1 MSATQ
6 TFLLEL
12 HCEEIPARFLEPLSE
27 ELASKLNLFVAQTIG
42 SSIQRR
48 EPNGP
53 SWSSTTFAPFP
64 EGVSPSALFS
74 YCYSPRKLAWLIE
87 FLPIDQPDQTDTQV
101 GPPQR
106 MCVDESGKPTIQ
118 GDKFAEKWGVPFSAV
133 RFEQPTG
140 KKEPCAVV
148 TITKAGRPT
157 VELLAEALPGLIASL
172 HVPKAMR
179 WGKSD
184 FEFVRPIRNILCLFG
199 EQVVP
204 ITVDGVTATN
214 STWGHRLFHRQHPEP
229 VIIATPEVYEAAL
242 EAAGVVVSVD
252 ARRTRISAQLD
263 SLAAEAGGRVVA
275 DAELLSTLAEIV
287 EFPKIVRGD
296 FPASFLE
303 LPKEVLVTSLRE
315 HQKSF
320 CIEGPDGALLPCFL
334 TAANRTDDPAGFVKA
349 GNEWVLKA
357 RLYDARFF
365 FAEDRKHP
373 LADRLEKLQ
382 ALTFQRDLGSYHAK
396 TGRVVA
402 LVKMLATRLSQD
414 EAHVNRALEAARM
427 AKCDLRTLMV
437 GEFPELQGIM
447 GGEYLKH
454 EGADEEVW
462 MAVKEHY
469 RPIGAEDAIPGTPL
483 GCLLSLCDKL
493 DTVAG
498 CFAVGLIPSGSKDP
512 LALRRAGQGIVRI
525 LWEQGWALAP
535 TDLINTALM
544 AVGQKATQPA
554 AETTEALLA
563 FFKDR
568 VAYQLELAGYAG
580 SVRRSA
586 LAIGWADLADL
597 KARCEALSAF
607 AEDARFASLAQ
618 SAKRIGNIL
627 KDEVPDEAFEGG
639 LLTQAEEK
647 ALAGHLAKL
656 EDTADQKGLLAALAD
671 LAQPLE
677 AFFNAVMVKC
687 EDPALRAARL
697 SLLHRL
703 RQAFLRVADFSLW
716 Q

>member
-1 MSATQ
+1 MSATR

-12 HCEEIPARFLEPLSE
+12 HCEEIPARFLRPLTE
-27 ELASKLNLFVAQTIG
+27 EFATAFRAWAEARSLAIG
-42 SSIQRR
+42 AI
-48 EPNGP
+48 E
-53 SWSSTTFAPFP
+53 TF
-64 EGVSPSALFS
+64 
-74 YCYSPRKLAWLIE
+74 YSPRKIAWRVGG
-87 FLPIDQPDQTDTQV
+87 LPEAQADQTETQV

-106 MCVDESGKPTIQ
+106 MCVDEAGKPTIQ
-118 GDKFAEKWGVPFSAV
+118 GEKFAEKWGVPFSAV
-133 RFEQPTG
+133 RFEQPAG
-140 KKEPCAVV
+140 KKEPCAMV
-148 TITKAGRPT
+148 TVTKQGRPT
-157 VELLAEALPGLIASL
+157 ADLLGEALPGLIASL

-179 WGKSD
+179 WGRSD
-184 FEFVRPIRNILCLFG
+184 FAFVRPIRNLLCLFG
-199 EQVVP
+199 GTVVP

-214 STWGHRLFHRQHPEP
+214 ATWGHRLHHRQHPEP
-229 VIIATPEVYEAAL
+229 IRITAPEAYEAAL

-252 ARRTRISAQLD
+252 LRRARIAQQLD
-263 SLAAEAGGRVVA
+263 ALATEVGGRVVA
-275 DAELLSTLAEIV
+275 DAELLDTLAEIV

-334 TAANRTDDPAGFVKA
+334 TAANRPDDPAGFVKA

-365 FAEDRKHP
+365 FAEDRKYP
-373 LADRLEKLQ
+373 LSDRLERLQ
-382 ALTFQRDLGSYHAK
+382 ALTFQRELGSYHAK

-402 LVKMLATRLSQD
+402 IVKALAPQLSED
-414 EAHVNRALEAARM
+414 EAHLKRALEAARM

-454 EGADEEVW
+454 EGAHEEVW
-462 MAVKEHY
+462 QAVKEHY
-469 RPIGAEDAIPGTPL
+469 RPVGADDAIPATPL

-493 DTVAG
+493 DTVVG

-512 LALRRAGQGIVRI
+512 LALRRAGQGIIRI
-525 LWEQGWALAP
+525 LWEQGWAFTP
-535 TDLINTALM
+535 TDLVSTALRI
-544 AVGQKATQPA
+544 VGDKATRPA
-554 AETTEALLA
+554 PDTTEALLA
-563 FFKDR
+563 FFRDR

-586 LAIGWADLADL
+586 LAAGWEDLADL

-627 KDEVPDEAFEGG
+627 KDEAPAETLDVAILQDASEKVLAERLHGIEAATHPVV
-639 LLTQAEEK
+639 LLT
-647 ALAGHLAKL
+647 
-656 EDTADQKGLLAALAD
+656 ALAD

-677 AFFNAVMVKC
+677 GFFNAVMVKC
-687 EDPALRAARL
+687 EDLALRNARL

>member
-12 HCEEIPARFLEPLSE
+12 HCEEIPARFLRTLTE
-27 ELASKLNLFVAQTIG
+27 ELNLGLARLIT
-42 SSIQRR
+42 S
-48 EPNGP
+48 NY
-53 SWSSTTFAPFP
+53 STGEQKFYGFRK
-64 EGVSPSALFS
+64 VDLF
-74 YCYSPRKLAWLIE
+74 SPRKIAIQILEPGLE
-87 FLPIDQPDQTDTQV
+87 VFTPDQAETQV

-106 MCVDESGKPTIQ
+106 MCVDEAGKPTIQ
-118 GDKFAEKWGVPFSAV
+118 GLKFAEKWGVDVSAV
-133 RFEQPTG
+133 RFEQPAG

-148 TITKAGRPT
+148 TITRQGRPT
-157 VELLAEALPGLIASL
+157 VDLLAEALPGLIAGL

-199 EQVVP
+199 DQVVP
-204 ITVDGVTATN
+204 ITVDGVTASNT
-214 STWGHRLFHRQHPEP
+214 TWGHRLFHRQNPEP
-229 VIIATPEVYEAAL
+229 IKIATPEAYESAL
-242 EAAGVVVSVD
+242 EAAGVVVSVEV
-252 ARRTRISAQLD
+252 RRTRIAQQLEA
-263 SLAAEAGGRVVA
+263 LAAEVGGRVVLH
-275 DAELLSTLAEIV
+275 DDEDKKLLDTLVEIV
-287 EFPKIVRGD
+287 EFPKIVRGE
-296 FPASFLE
+296 FPANFLE

-320 CIEGPDGALLPCFL
+320 CIETAGGTQLMPFFL
-334 TAANRTDDPAGFVKA
+334 TAANRPDDPAGFVKA

-365 FAEDRKHP
+365 FAEDLKHP
-373 LADRLEKLQ
+373 LSDRLEKLQ

-402 LVKMLATRLSQD
+402 LVKALATRLSED
-414 EAHVNRALEAARM
+414 EAHINRALEAARM

-454 EGADEEVW
+454 EGAHEDVW
-462 MAVKEHY
+462 MAVREHY
-469 RPIGAEDAIPGTPL
+469 RPVGAEDAIPGTPM

-512 LALRRAGQGIVRI
+512 LALRRAGQGIIRI
-525 LWEQGWALAP
+525 LWERGWALTP
-535 TDLINTALM
+535 SDLISAALG
-544 AVGQKATQPA
+544 AVSGKAIRPA

-586 LAIGWADLADL
+586 LATGWTDLVDL

-607 AEDARFASLAQ
+607 AEDPRFASLAQ

-627 KDEVPDEAFEGG
+627 KDEIPAGDFDRA
-639 LLTQAEEK
+639 LLTQGEEK
-647 ALAGHLAKL
+647 VLAEQLGKL
-656 EDTADQKGLLAALAD
+656 ESTSDQASLLTVLAD

-677 AFFNAVMVKC
+677 AFFTSVMVKC

>member
-1 MSATQ
+1 MSGTK

-12 HCEEIPARFLEPLSE
+12 HCEEIPARFLKPLWE
-27 ELASKLNLFVAQTIG
+27 EFALNLAADIAK
-42 SSIQRR
+42 
-48 EPNGP
+48 
-53 SWSSTTFAPFP
+53 WFP
-64 EGVSPSALFS
+64 GLDQDHYWADILRDSGGL
-74 YCYSPRKLAWLIE
+74 YSPRKIAWRLTGLLE
-87 FLPIDQPDQTDTQV
+87 AQSDQTETQV

-106 MCVDESGKPTIQ
+106 MCVDEAGKPTIQ
-118 GDKFAEKWGVPFSAV
+118 GQKFAEKWGVDFSAV
-133 RFEQPTG
+133 RFEQPVG

-148 TITKAGRPT
+148 TITKPGRPT
-157 VELLAEALPGLIASL
+157 VELLAEALPGLIAGL

-179 WGKSD
+179 WGRSD

-199 EQVVP
+199 KQVIP

-214 STWGHRLFHRQHPEP
+214 STWGHRLHHRQHPAP
-229 VIIATPEVYEAAL
+229 VIVPIPEAYEGAM
-242 EAAGVVVSVD
+242 EAAGVVVSME
-252 ARRTRISAQLD
+252 ARRVRIAQQLD
-263 SLAAEAGGRVVA
+263 HLAAEVGGRVVT
-275 DAELLSTLAEIV
+275 DSELLATLAEIV
-287 EFPKIVRGD
+287 EFPKIVRGE
-296 FPASFLE
+296 FPADFLE

-320 CIEGPDGALLPCFL
+320 CIEQADGELLPFFL

-365 FAEDRKHP
+365 FAEDRK
-373 LADRLEKLQ
+373 LALSVRLEKLK
-382 ALTFQRDLGSYHAK
+382 ALTFQRELGSYFDK
-396 TGRVVA
+396 TERVEQ
-402 LVKMLATRLSQD
+402 LVKRLADRLSDD
-414 EAHVNRALEAARM
+414 EAHIRRAVQAARL

-447 GGEYLKH
+447 GGEYLRH
-454 EGADEEVW
+454 EGAHEEVW
-462 MAVKEHY
+462 KAVKEHY
-469 RPIGAEDAIPGTPL
+469 QPVGADDAIPGTPL

-525 LWEQGWALAP
+525 LWERGWALTP
-535 TDLINTALM
+535 TDLISAALM
-544 AVGQKATQPA
+544 AVGAKATKTA
-554 AETTEALLA
+554 ADTTEALLA

-568 VAYQLELAGYAG
+568 VAYQLELSGYAG

-586 LAIGWADLADL
+586 LATGWQDLADL

-607 AEDARFASLAQ
+607 ADDPRFASLAQ

-627 KDEVPDEAFEGG
+627 KDEIAAGDFDGA
-639 LLTQAEEK
+639 LLVQGEEK
-647 ALAGHLAKL
+647 GLAERLGRL
-656 EDTADQKGLLAALAD
+656 EGTPDQTALLAALAD
-671 LAQPLE
+671 LADPLE

-703 RQAFLRVADFSLW
+703 RQAFQRVADFSLW

>member
-1 MSATQ
+1 MSATR
-6 TFLLEL
+6 TLLLEI
-12 HCEEIPARFLEPLSE
+12 HCEEIPARFLAPLSSE
-27 ELASKLNLFVAQTIG
+27 FSEGFQAFA
-42 SSIQRR
+42 RD
-48 EPNGP
+48 
-53 SWSSTTFAPFP
+53 TFGVETRP
-64 EGVSPSALFS
+64 EIF
-74 YCYSPRKLAWLIE
+74 YSPRKLAWRVAG
-87 FLPIDQPDQTDTQV
+87 LPETQADQSETQV

-106 MCVDESGKPTIQ
+106 MCVGEDGQPTIQ
-118 GDKFAEKWGVPFSAV
+118 GLKFAEKWGVDFSAV
-133 RFEQPTG
+133 RFEQPAG

-148 TITKAGRPT
+148 TITKTGRPT
-157 VELLAEALPGLIASL
+157 KDLLAEALPGLIAGL

-179 WGKSD
+179 WGSSE

-199 EQVVP
+199 EEVVP
-204 ITVDGVTATN
+204 ITVDGVSATN
-214 STWGHRLFHRQHPEP
+214 TTWGHRLHHRQHPEA
-229 VIIATPEVYEAAL
+229 VMVATPEAYEVAL
-242 EAAGVVVSVD
+242 EAAGVVVSLEV
-252 ARRTRISAQLD
+252 RRTRIAQQLD
-263 SLAAEAGGRVVA
+263 QLAAEVGGRLVA
-275 DAELLSTLAEIV
+275 DAELLDTLAEIV
-287 EFPKIVRGD
+287 EFPKIVRGE
-296 FPASFLE
+296 FPADFLE

-320 CIEGPDGALLPCFL
+320 CIEKPDGTDLLPFFL
-334 TAANRTDDPAGFVKA
+334 TAANREDDPAGFVKA

-373 LADRLEKLQ
+373 LSDRLEKLK
-382 ALTFQRDLGSYHAK
+382 ALTFQRELGSYHDK

-402 LVKMLATRLSQD
+402 LTKALATRLSD
-414 EAHVNRALEAARM
+414 DDAHIERALEAARM

-437 GEFPELQGIM
+437 GEFPELQGVM

-454 EGADEEVW
+454 EGAHEEVW
-462 MAVKEHY
+462 RAVKEHY
-469 RPIGAEDAIPGTPL
+469 QPVGAEDAVPGTPM

-493 DTVAG
+493 DTVVG

-512 LALRRAGQGIVRI
+512 LALRRAGQGLVRI
-525 LWEQGWALAP
+525 LWERGWALTPA
-535 TDLINTALM
+535 DLIQASLHT
-544 AVGQKATQPA
+544 VGGKATKPA
-554 AETTEALLA
+554 PETTEALLA

-586 LAIGWADLADL
+586 LAAGWAGLADL

-627 KDEVPDEAFEGG
+627 KDETPAEAFDEAV
-639 LLTQAEEK
+639 LQDPTEK
-647 ALAGHLAKL
+647 ALAARL
-656 EDTADQKGLLAALAD
+656 TAIEAAGNHGSLLAALAD
-671 LAQPLE
+671 LAEPLE
-677 AFFNAVMVKC
+677 AFFAAVMVKC